1 MGTFSTNIRYSVDY
15 CKGGVGITHSLP
27 QRSASDVL
35 LDERLVFDYV
45 DFPDH
50 ETPSCL
56 QMPRAVLSNNSVCLG
71 IDVCAPVY
79 RFL

>member
-56 QMPRAVLSNNSVCLG
+56 QMPRAVLSNNSEWRG